1 MHATCGSARRGTT
14 LVELL
19 CALVV
24 MTTVTTVTVARMQV
38 RADVNRSRCAQQ
50 LKETALA
57 FRLFANDNADRFP
70 AQVSQTFGG
79 AREAAAAGQIEAIF
93 RPLADY
99 QARPEDLV
107 CPGDTRSAGVT
118 FSNLAV
124 TNISYFVNVNA
135 KGSGSSEILFGDRDL
150 IIANRSSEEANW
162 GAGFQRL
169 EAGQALEWSGTLHRR
184 NGNLA
189 RVDGSAGPTAVTG
202 LPETQTSSAQLLFP
216 Q

>member
-1 MHATCGSARRGTT
+1 MHASCVSARGGTT

-24 MTTVTTVTVARMQV
+24 MTTITTVTVARMQV
-38 RADVNRSRCAQQ
+38 RADANRSRCAHH

-79 AREAAAAGQIEAIF
+79 AREAATAGRIEAVF

-99 QARPEDLV
+99 QARPEHLV
-107 CPGDTRSAGVT
+107 CPGDTRSAGRS
-118 FSNLAV
+118 FSTLAV
-124 TNISYFVNVNA
+124 TNISYFVNLGA
-135 KGSGSSEILFGDRDL
+135 KGSASSEVLFGDRDL
-150 IIANRSSEEANW
+150 TAADRSSEEANW
-162 GAGFQRL
+162 LAGFHRL
-169 EAGQALEWSGTLHRR
+169 SAGHAVEWSGTLHRG

-189 RVDGSAGPTAVTG
+189 LADGSAGPAAVIG
-202 LPETQTSSAQLLFP
+202 LPETQMSSAQLLFP